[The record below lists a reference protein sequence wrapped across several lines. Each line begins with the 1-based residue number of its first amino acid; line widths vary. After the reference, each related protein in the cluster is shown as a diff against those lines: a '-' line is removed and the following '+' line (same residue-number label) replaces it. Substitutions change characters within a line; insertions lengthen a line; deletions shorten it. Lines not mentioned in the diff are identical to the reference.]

1 MTRQKLPPD
10 RKLTEA
16 LGTDVAMEVVG
27 VRRLT
32 VGRSRYQTYE
42 AWDTASPFGRLYRL
56 DQAFMA
62 AEGDEFIYHEN
73 LVFPGAMTHLGP
85 RSALILG
92 GGDGGSARRLLRLP
106 GMDRIL
112 MVEMDA
118 EVVRLARDYLAVIH
132 GGSLD
137 DPRVEICYQ
146 DALRFLGDDHVGER
160 FDLILF
166 DLTDP
171 RGLAVPLYQPPFL
184 RRCREALADGG
195 ILTLHTA
202 SPFFQPGRLRT
213 VLEALRQVFPVVRPY
228 FFPAPLYG
236 GWWGM
241 ACASAGPDPA
251 ALSAAEANDRLV
263 ARGIGDLRY
272 YNGNVHEAQF
282 VLPNFLRDLLS
293 SLA

>member
-1 MTRQKLPPD
+1 MTQQESPTD
-10 RKLTEA
+10 RKLIEA
-16 LGTDVAMEVVG
+16 LGPDVAMEIVG
-27 VRRLT
+27 RRRLSA
-32 VGRSRYQTYE
+32 GRSPHQTYE

-56 DQAFMA
+56 DEAFMA

-73 LVFPGAMTHLGP
+73 LVFPAAMTHPNP

-92 GGDGGSARRLLRLP
+92 GGDGGSARRLLLLP
-106 GMDRIL
+106 SMARIL
-112 MVEMDA
+112 MVELDA
-118 EVVRLARDYLAVIH
+118 QVVRLARDHLAAIH

-137 DPRVEICYQ
+137 DPRVEIRYQ
-146 DALRFLGDDHVGER
+146 DALQFLGGGTVRER

-171 RGLAVPLYQPPFL
+171 GGPAAPLYQPPFL
-184 RRCREALADGG
+184 RRCREALTEGG

-202 SPFFQPGRLRT
+202 SPFFQPERLRT
-213 VLEALRQVFPVVRPY
+213 LLDALRQAFPVVRPY

-241 ACASAGPDPA
+241 ACASEGPDPA
-251 ALSAAEANDRLV
+251 ALPAIEANDRLV
-263 ARGIGDLRY
+263 GRGIGDLRY

-282 VLPNFLRDLLS
+282 VLPNFLRDLVS
-293 SLA
+293 THS